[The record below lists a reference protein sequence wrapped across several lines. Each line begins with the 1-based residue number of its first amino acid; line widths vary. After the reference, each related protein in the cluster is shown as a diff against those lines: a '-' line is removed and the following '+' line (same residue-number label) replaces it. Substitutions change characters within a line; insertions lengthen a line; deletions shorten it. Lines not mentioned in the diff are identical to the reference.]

1 MLARWARHGVVGQAV
16 PHRLQADEADGAFFW
31 SFLNFLPRAVLPAV
45 APGENGRDGQGE
57 KCCEGGRGP
66 RRRHRPWLW
75 LCQAAGRCNCGF
87 LPGLAAAD
95 SPYLRCL
102 KCWVT
107 HSPSM
112 AQGRWKLR
120 SQPVSEH
127 VMAAPLSPQTKHCWN
142 EQNNPVSSRLGASMA
157 GPTPLGRAQGV
168 GTAESHSTKMPG

>member
-1 MLARWARHGVVGQAV
+1 MEGMGTVRSAARRAGDQ
-16 PHRLQADEADGAFFW
+16 EGA
-31 SFLNFLPRAVLPAV
+31 P
-45 APGENGRDGQGE
+45 
-57 KCCEGGRGP
+57 
-66 RRRHRPWLW
+66 RPWLW